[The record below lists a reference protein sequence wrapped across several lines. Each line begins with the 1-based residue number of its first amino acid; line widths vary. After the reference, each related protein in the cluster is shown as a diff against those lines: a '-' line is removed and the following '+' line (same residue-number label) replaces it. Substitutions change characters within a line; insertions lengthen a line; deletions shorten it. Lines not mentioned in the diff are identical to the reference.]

1 MLVFGLC
8 TTVLLTPLA
17 ELKAMPIW
25 RLFKNVE
32 VKLTLAV
39 LSQNSHLQIEA
50 TPLSI
55 WEEEVTTIEAA
66 SSAYS
71 NTSQSS
77 SSVNTLLLSKFS
89 SVITAIKSSVDHMK
103 PTDYGI
109 VKSSFKS
116 LSSISS

>member
-39 LSQNSHLQIEA
+39 QNSQSHNLQIESA
-50 TPLSI
+50 TPLSFS
-55 WEEEVTTIEAA
+55 EVT
-66 SSAYS
+66 
-71 NTSQSS
+71 NTSA
-77 SSVNTLLLSKFS
+77 SSVNTSKFS
-89 SVITAIKSSVDHMK
+89 SVITAIKCSVEHMK
-103 PTDYGI
+103 PDYYGI
-109 VKSSFKS
+109 VTNFKP
-116 LSSISS
+116 LSSIS

>member
-55 WEEEVTTIEAA
+55 WEEEVTIEA
-66 SSAYS
+66 SSTYS

-77 SSVNTLLLSKFS
+77 SANTLLSKFS
-89 SVITAIKSSVDHMK
+89 SVNTAIKSSVDHMK